1 MKVKELMDMLKKY
14 DENDEV
20 EFEIYDDGDVI
31 IYGFGSQYVMMEIN
45 EKPIIRVD

>member
-1 MKVKELMDMLKKY
+1 MKVKELMNILKNY

-20 EFEIYDDGDVI
+20 NFEIDDDGDVI
-31 IYGFGSQYVMMEIN
+31 VCGGGRQYVIMEIN